1 MEKLKALL
9 KDENFKDLLR
19 YIKHGLLVTVCLVL
33 LKIYIEHQ
41 PIGHKLELLA
51 CELLQ
56 GQLSAVDGEKLP
68 VLVVDISKMRGGKA
82 DDVTPRK
89 ELKALIEAIARE
101 HPRAIAIDIDFS
113 PDGQGWIVEDD
124 DQFLDFCLWLKNVR
138 GVPIFLGVHRTMAEP
153 AYVWLGT
160 EEYKELAAALIAYPD
175 TTRLPLWVQ
184 IEGET
189 RLPTLSTAL
198 AEAYRGGR
206 LPEPPKWIRW
216 AIETRTE
223 RHADTDYSS
232 EPQLIMANALVNYSK
247 LEAVKLSTLPTISPK
262 SIAESGRLFKDK
274 MVIIGDV
281 EDASERYHVIGR
293 EETVPGVYLHACA
306 AYTLVKEPLY
316 ELNQWLRIFLD
327 FLISGLLIGS
337 VAWFRFRHHQDHHSQ
352 EWRNRRSKFIYWAVP
367 IILLV
372 GLSMVRLLGILWLD
386 FILVVFALLLH
397 PGVETRLESFWKK
410 EGEQEAGTVD

>member
-1 MEKLKALL
+1 MENLKALL
-9 KDENFKDLLR
+9 KDQNFKDLLR

-33 LKIYIEHQ
+33 LKIYIEHL

-51 CELLQ
+51 GELLQ
-56 GQLSAVDGEKLP
+56 DQLSAVDEDKLP
-68 VLVVDISKMRGGKA
+68 VVVVDISKMRGGKA
-82 DDVTPRK
+82 GEATPRDQ
-89 ELKALIEAIARE
+89 LKALTEAIARE

-113 PDGQGWIVEDD
+113 PDGQGWIVDDD
-124 DQFLDFCLWLKNVR
+124 DQFFDHCLWLKKMR

-153 AYVWLGT
+153 AYVWLGA
-160 EEYKELAAALIAYPD
+160 EEYQGLAVALIAYPD
-175 TTRLPLWVQ
+175 TTRLPLWMQVK
-184 IEGET
+184 GET

-206 LPEPPKWIRW
+206 LPEPPKLIRW

-232 EPQLIMANALVNYSK
+232 GPQLIMANALVNYSK
-247 LEAVKLSTLPTISPK
+247 LEAIKLSTLPIISPE

-281 EDASERYHVIGR
+281 DKATERYNVIGR

-316 ELNQWLRIFLD
+316 ELNQWVRIFLD

-337 VAWFRFRHHQDHHSQ
+337 VAWFRYRHHQDHHSQ
-352 EWRNRRSKFIYWAVP
+352 EWRNRRAKFICWAVP

-397 PGVETRLESFWKK
+397 PGAETRLESFWKK
-410 EGEQEAGTVD
+410 EGEQEAGAVD